1 MNKTYNLSLTST
13 FDQAET
19 IPDFVDTIADECNLN
34 EDPAETFKLILS
46 EAVTN
51 AIVHGNQEDPK
62 KLVHVTVNIS
72 EENISAEVKD
82 EGGGF
87 EPDEKKDPLKE
98 ENLLDVGG
106 RGIFLIRQFSDELEF
121 RENGTLLYF
130 KINL

>member
-1 MNKTYNLSLTST
+1 MKKTYNLTLSST

-19 IPDFVDTIADECNLN
+19 IPDFVDNIADECKLD

-51 AIVHGNQEDPK
+51 AIVHGNNEDPDK
-62 KLVHVTVNIS
+62 SVHVKVDITDEHIA
-72 EENISAEVKD
+72 AEIKD

-87 EPDEKKDPLKE
+87 DPDEKKDPLKE

-106 RGIFLIRQFSDELEF
+106 RGIFLIREFSDHLEF

-130 KINL
+130 RVDL